1 MEGSGEIY
9 LQLLERLRRE
19 MPQVAAQIEAEV
31 AEGRRVAAL
40 TLSEPDRIQ
49 RASKMR
55 ITGSRISKDD
65 LATVPYGD
73 DERLAL
79 LIEALLRL
87 GSSMAADRE
96 ALTEFLREQQA
107 PNILRFR
114 SEESTQADSEIDIHA
129 ESIRAR
135 AVFREVSEPLRQA
148 MAELQ

>member
-19 MPQVAAQIEAEV
+19 MPQVAAQIEREV

-40 TLSEPDRIQ
+40 TLSEADRIE
-49 RASKMR
+49 RVSKMR
-55 ITGSRISKDD
+55 STGNRISKDD
-65 LATVPYGD
+65 LATVPYGG

-79 LIEALLRL
+79 LIEALLCL

-96 ALTEFLREQQA
+96 ALTELLREQHA
-107 PNILRFR
+107 PNIVGFR
-114 SEESTQADSEIDIHA
+114 SEESTQVNSEINIAA
-129 ESIRAR
+129 ESIKAR
-135 AVFREVSEPLRQA
+135 ATFYEASGPLREA